1 MSAQPVPQFTHE
13 EYIEHEV
20 QSNFRH
26 EYKQGRVEMMA
37 GGSRKHSLLIT
48 KAVRLLDT
56 ALDGRDCEVHSEAM
70 LVHIASANISTYP
83 DTMVICGKPNF
94 LDRRENIVT
103 NPIVVVEVVSP
114 STENYDRNEKFRA
127 YQQLESLKE
136 YVLISQ
142 NEPLVEVFARTDSGP
157 WIRTEY
163 RGLETSVRLESLAVE
178 IPLHKL
184 YEKVDWSQ

>member
-1 MSAQPVPQFTHE
+1 MSAETSPQFTHE
-13 EYIEHEV
+13 EFLEHEV
-20 QSNFRH
+20 HSNFRH

-37 GGSRKHSLLIT
+37 GGSHNHSQIIT

-56 ALDGRDCEVHSEAM
+56 SLDGRDCYVNSEAM
-70 LVHIASANISTYP
+70 LVHIKSANMSTYP

-94 LDRRENIVT
+94 LDRRKNIVT
-103 NPIVVVEVVSP
+103 NPIVIVEVVSP

-127 YQQLESLKE
+127 YQQLPSLKE
-136 YVLISQ
+136 YLLISQ
-142 NEPLVEVFARTDSGP
+142 NEPLVEVFSRTDSGS

-163 RGLETSVRLESLAVE
+163 RGLESSVKLESIGVE
-178 IPLHKL
+178 IPLNKL